1 MIAELSRTD
10 YAQWLGHSFGPG
22 HSRTITQSEVD
33 EFCSLTGD
41 DQWIHVDRERA
52 AASPFGSTLVPGL
65 FLLSLLPQWITDLV
79 RVTDDAPVLTVG
91 YDEVRFLAPVSVPS
105 TLRASVTLVEGE
117 TRGSRLR
124 TRWLSE
130 VRHHDELVLRATAV
144 LQW

>member
-10 YAQWLGHSFGPG
+10 YAEWLGRPLGPG
-22 HSRTITQSEVD
+22 HLRTITQSEVD

-65 FLLSLLPQWITDLV
+65 LLLSLLPQWITDLV
-79 RVTDDAPVLTVG
+79 HVTDDAPVLTVG
-91 YDEVRFLAPVSVPS
+91 YDDVRFLAPVKVPS
-105 TLRASVTLVEGE
+105 DLRASVTLVEGE
-117 TRGSRLR
+117 SRGSRLR

-130 VRHHDELVLRATAV
+130 VRRDDELVLRATAV

>member
-1 MIAELSRTD
+1 LSRTD
-10 YAQWLGHSFGPG
+10 YSEWLGRPLGPG
-22 HSRTITQSEVD
+22 DLRTITQSDVD

-41 DQWIHVDRERA
+41 DQWIHLDRERA
-52 AASPFGSTLVPGL
+52 SASPFGSTLVPGL
-65 FLLSLLPQWITDLV
+65 LLLSLLPQWITGLV

-117 TRGSRLR
+117 TRGARLR

-130 VRHHDELVLRATAV
+130 VRRDDELVLRATAV